1 MNRDA
6 PKARILVVD
15 DERAV
20 RSALRVNLSK
30 AGYDVT
36 VAEDGEAALARLGTH
51 PPDLVLSDL
60 RMPKLDGMLLLEAVQ
75 AEHPELPVVL
85 MTGHGSVR
93 DAVQAMR
100 AGAADYIIKPVRRD
114 ELLVILER
122 ALRARQLEAEVVRLR
137 EALDQ
142 RLQFEQLIGASTA
155 MQRVYALIDAVA
167 DSDALVLVTGPTGAG
182 KELVSRAVHSRSA
195 RANRPFVALNCAA
208 LPEQLLESELFGHEK
223 GSFTGAVR
231 RHAGRFEQASG
242 GTLMLDEIGEIPL
255 ATQVR
260 LLRVLESGVVQRVGG
275 TTPVQVDT
283 RVIAATNRDLAAE
296 VAAGRFREDLYYRLN
311 VFRIPVPPL
320 RERTDDIPALADH
333 FLHHF
338 ARKHGRSARSMSAEV
353 LAQLRR
359 HAWPGNVRELAHVLE
374 RAVLLTSGRVVEG
387 VELDSTAE
395 VPSPAPVSEPS
406 VPSGTHLPDALRA
419 VEERLIIE
427 ALRASRGVQAEAA
440 RRLGISRSNLHYRIK
455 KLGIELTDVQYRSR
469 G

>member
-1 MNRDA
+1 
-6 PKARILVVD
+6 
-15 DERAV
+15 
-20 RSALRVNLSK
+20 
-30 AGYDVT
+30 
-36 VAEDGEAALARLGTH
+36 
-51 PPDLVLSDL
+51 
-60 RMPKLDGMLLLEAVQ
+60 
-75 AEHPELPVVL
+75 
-85 MTGHGSVR
+85 
-93 DAVQAMR
+93 
-100 AGAADYIIKPVRRD
+100 
-114 ELLVILER
+114 
-122 ALRARQLEAEVVRLR
+122 
-137 EALDQ
+137 
-142 RLQFEQLIGASTA
+142 
-155 MQRVYALIDAVA
+155 
-167 DSDALVLVTGPTGAG
+167 
-182 KELVSRAVHSRSA
+182 
-195 RANRPFVALNCAA
+195 
-208 LPEQLLESELFGHEK
+208 
-223 GSFTGAVR
+223 
-231 RHAGRFEQASG
+231 
-242 GTLMLDEIGEIPL
+242 
-255 ATQVR
+255 
-260 LLRVLESGVVQRVGG
+260 
-275 TTPVQVDT
+275 
-283 RVIAATNRDLAAE
+283 
-296 VAAGRFREDLYYRLN
+296 